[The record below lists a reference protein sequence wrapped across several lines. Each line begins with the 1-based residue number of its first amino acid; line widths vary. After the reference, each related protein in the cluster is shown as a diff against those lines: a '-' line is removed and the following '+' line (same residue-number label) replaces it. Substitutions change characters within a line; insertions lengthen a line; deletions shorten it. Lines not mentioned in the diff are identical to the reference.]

1 VPTIAPLML
10 SARDE
15 ELLGTANRSD
25 PMGALAVWSVRG
37 RDLVPHLTEQTT
49 NVRGFQVLVEA
60 FRLWEVYEAAHPA
73 HAGRIDDFV
82 LIVEQT
88 FARIV
93 GWHTKEWGL
102 PGRRRVVARAW
113 DPPHVSLQDHA
124 WHLLGGQKANGIWG
138 LYRGAARRAGL
149 LDDDMRRLSLQTS
162 VESTMH
168 SLMSAS
174 AITRLME
181 LAASAMEGSTV
192 PLPTHGNHSLVRGV
206 LDTFQQVPLA
216 DHLHARLIDSHPLN
230 RALAARLLE
239 VEELNHRALLVDAAA
254 TLPEHAAALA
264 DVIRCEDLLAGLEA
278 VFLWLCASKG
288 GTVEVAVKD
297 LPVDLA
303 AFARARVGF
312 AESGTYGDHTAAAR
326 HDRMRDGLDP
336 SSKVTLAR
344 SVLELHAQVSKERRR
359 APWIWED
366 GGILHSDVEVTRPSE
381 DQLRV
386 GVAWRNDYY
395 LLPLLSVARQLAEVR
410 A

>member
-1 VPTIAPLML
+1 ML
-10 SARDE
+10 TSKDE

-25 PMGALAVWSVRG
+25 PMGVLAVWSVRG

-49 NVRGFQVLVEA
+49 SVRGFQILVEA
-60 FRLWEVYEAAHPA
+60 FRLWEIYEAAHPE
-73 HAGRIDDFV
+73 HAGRIDDFF

-93 GWHTKEWGL
+93 GWHTKDWSL

-113 DPPHVSLQDHA
+113 DVPHVSIQDHD

-149 LDDDMRRLSLQTS
+149 LDDDMKRLSDQTS
-162 VESTMH
+162 VESTAH
-168 SLMSAS
+168 NLLSVSAQ
-174 AITRLME
+174 TRLIA
-181 LAASAMEGSTV
+181 LAASAMDGSIV
-192 PLPTHGNHSLVRGV
+192 QLPTNGNNSLVRGV

-216 DHLHARLIDSHPLN
+216 DHLHARLVAGHDLN
-230 RALAARLLE
+230 RELAARLLD
-239 VEELNHRALLVDAAA
+239 VEELNRRALIADAAVA
-254 TLPEHAAALA
+254 LADHAAVLA

-288 GTVEVAVKD
+288 GTVEAAVKE

-303 AFARARVGF
+303 AFERARVGF
-312 AESGTYGDHTAAAR
+312 AESGAYGDNTAAAR
-326 HDRMRDGLDP
+326 HHRIWDGLDT

-344 SVLELHAQVSKERRR
+344 SVLELHEQVSKERRR

-366 GGILHSDVEVTRPSE
+366 GGILHSDVEVARPSE

-395 LLPLLSVARQLAEVR
+395 LFPLLSIARQLAEVR
-410 A
+410 E